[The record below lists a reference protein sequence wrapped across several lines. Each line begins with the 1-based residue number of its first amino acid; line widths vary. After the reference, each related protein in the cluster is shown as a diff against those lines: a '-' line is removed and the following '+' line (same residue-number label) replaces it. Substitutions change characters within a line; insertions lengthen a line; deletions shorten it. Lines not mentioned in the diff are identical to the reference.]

1 MWYPMSLR
9 VRCTQLVYWRWTWPL
24 GTHVFTLRVA
34 ALQLPRCVYTSPGAA
49 AVRGCW
55 KQVMLSRLET
65 SGYEI
70 TLQQPSVVAW
80 PSFCPWLRE
89 PGLLEFQSLLR
100 ISDFKKNWKEDPV
113 LSISIPKMEEEGA
126 LHWSARRRATFSYF
140 PRWVLTEFW
149 FHFNVP
155 RGLKIWNWP
164 QRILSVIKIHKS
176 LRSRCCRDTS

>member
-1 MWYPMSLR
+1 MHTAGLLMMGL
-9 VRCTQLVYWRWTWPL
+9 
-24 GTHVFTLRVA
+24 
-34 ALQLPRCVYTSPGAA
+34 
-49 AVRGCW
+49 AVRDTCVHPACGCLAASSVCLYVPW
-55 KQVMLSRLET
+55 CCSCEGLLEAGDVVKT
-65 SGYEI
+65 GNFWYER

-113 LSISIPKMEEEGA
+113 LSISIPKMKEEGA
-126 LHWSARRRATFSYF
+126 FHWSARRRATFSYF

-155 RGLKIWNWP
+155 WGLKIWNWP
-164 QRILSVIKIHKS
+164 QRILSVIKIYKS
-176 LRSRCCRDTS
+176 LSSRCCRDTS

>member
-1 MWYPMSLR
+1 MWYHMSLC
-9 VRCTQLVYWRWTWPL
+9 VRCTQLVYWRWAWPL
-24 GTHVFTLRVA
+24 GTHVFTLHMA
-34 ALQLPRCVYTSPGAA
+34 ALQLPWCMYTSPGAA

-113 LSISIPKMEEEGA
+113 LSISIPKVEEEGA
-126 LHWSARRRATFSYF
+126 FHWSARRRASFSYF

-164 QRILSVIKIHKS
+164 QRILSVIKIYKS
-176 LRSRCCRDTS
+176 LSSRCCRDTS